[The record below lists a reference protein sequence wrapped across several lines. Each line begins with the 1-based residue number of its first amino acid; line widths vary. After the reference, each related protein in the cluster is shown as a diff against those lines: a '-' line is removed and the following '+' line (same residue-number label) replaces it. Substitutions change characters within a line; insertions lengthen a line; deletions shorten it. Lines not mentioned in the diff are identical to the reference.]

1 MKMRAYLVLTT
12 VLFSIVGIIHLM
24 RFVLAWPAEVGTWT
38 VPLSV
43 SLVAV
48 LICGLLAF
56 WGANLA
62 RRM

>member
-12 VLFSIVGIIHLM
+12 VLFSVVGIIHLM
-24 RFVLAWPAEVGTWT
+24 RFVLGWSAEVGTWT

-43 SLVAV
+43 SLIAV
-48 LICGLLAF
+48 VICALLAF

-62 RRM
+62 RRL